1 MSLCVL
7 ISVHAHVRVRVRR
20 VRAAVRY
27 LFDAPQL
34 RAEYSAGF
42 GWSLL
47 VSQWACAVRG
57 RARQSPAA
65 VVRWQ
70 PWKRQFALGWSW
82 VGVGL
87 ELGWSWVGIWNLACL
102 AVSGR
107 GKMTYA
113 ADSAARATCAGAAP
127 AGINQQGEFQPRL
140 EMPPPLRLPQAC
152 WIQSQ
157 PTSAARAA
165 LRHGLVGSLW
175 YSSLLAR
182 VTA

>member
-113 ADSAARATCAGAAP
+113 ADSAARATCAGAAA
-127 AGINQQGEFQPRL
+127 AGINQRGKFQPRL
-140 EMPPPLRLPQAC
+140 EMPPPLRGSVPVM
-152 WIQSQ
+152 
-157 PTSAARAA
+157 PGMERHFSAKIRPRMANVSGPRAEVII
-165 LRHGLVGSLW
+165 G
-175 YSSLLAR
+175 
-182 VTA
+182 